1 MTDALETL
9 ARELEDLLA
18 LYVRVMP
25 RVPHR
30 HDVEMLD
37 RKSKVLLAAAA
48 ACRELSAQR
57 SEGGYCAI
65 RISDSKAATDA
76 ALAAFMEG
84 R

>member
-9 ARELEDLLA
+9 AERLDELAEIACSRSIYEGSSGPDREL
-18 LYVRVMP
+18 R
-25 RVPHR
+25 
-30 HDVEMLD
+30 
-37 RKSKVLLAAAA
+37 AAAA

-57 SEGGYCAI
+57 SEGGYSAI
-65 RISDSKAATDA
+65 RISDAKEATDA